1 MASITLN
8 NVGKVYA
15 GGARAVGGVN
25 IDIADGEF
33 LVLVGPSGCG
43 KSTLLRMVAGLESIT
58 EGEVR
63 IGDRV
68 VNEIE
73 PADRDIAM
81 VFQNY
86 ALYPH
91 MSVRQNLA
99 YGLKNRG
106 TPKAEIERRVGIAS
120 DILQIGPFLDRKP
133 RALSGGQRQRIAM
146 ARAVLRPSALL
157 LLDEATAQVDTLT
170 EAAIVDAINERA
182 RTGAVVTIA
191 HRLSTV
197 RDADWIVV
205 MEDGRIRNIGNHD
218 ELMDKDDLYRD
229 MVVAGRLDQGEAM
242 LEDC

>member
-1 MASITLN
+1 MESVTTRSITALC
-8 NVGKVYA
+8 
-15 GGARAVGGVN
+15 ARVSHTWSRRHRWCPERFGRTSSSAIPMRRNEEVQAV
-25 IDIADGEF
+25 
-33 LVLVGPSGCG
+33 LR
-43 KSTLLRMVAGLESIT
+43 LLRLDDAIEALPNGLDT
-58 EGEVR
+58 
-63 IGDRV
+63 
-68 VNEIE
+68 
-73 PADRDIAM
+73 
-81 VFQNY
+81 
-86 ALYPH
+86 ALTAT
-91 MSVRQNLA
+91 S
-99 YGLKNRG
+99 
-106 TPKAEIERRVGIAS
+106 
-120 DILQIGPFLDRKP
+120 
-133 RALSGGQRQRIAM
+133 LSGGQRQRIAM

>member
-1 MASITLN
+1 
-8 NVGKVYA
+8 
-15 GGARAVGGVN
+15 
-25 IDIADGEF
+25 
-33 LVLVGPSGCG
+33 
-43 KSTLLRMVAGLESIT
+43 
-58 EGEVR
+58 
-63 IGDRV
+63 
-68 VNEIE
+68 
-73 PADRDIAM
+73 
-81 VFQNY
+81 
-86 ALYPH
+86 
-91 MSVRQNLA
+91 
-99 YGLKNRG
+99 
-106 TPKAEIERRVGIAS
+106 
-120 DILQIGPFLDRKP
+120 
-133 RALSGGQRQRIAM
+133 
-146 ARAVLRPSALL
+146 LL